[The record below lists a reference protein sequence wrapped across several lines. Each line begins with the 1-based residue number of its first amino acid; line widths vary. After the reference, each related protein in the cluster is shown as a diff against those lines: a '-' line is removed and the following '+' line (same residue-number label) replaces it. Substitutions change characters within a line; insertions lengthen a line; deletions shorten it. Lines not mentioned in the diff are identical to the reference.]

1 MDSEDGS
8 IVQAGSYHLFPV
20 IINTT
25 RQFLC
30 FERLNRFFGYMLVG
44 YWQVDVIGFTP
55 APRTCAENT
64 PSLQSQQNALLLS
77 FKAKITGFLSL
88 QSGGGVGGGLARE

>member
-1 MDSEDGS
+1 MDPEDGS

-25 RQFLC
+25 RR
-30 FERLNRFFGYMLVG
+30 FERLNRIFGYMLVG
-44 YWQVDVIGFTP
+44 RWQEDAIGLTP
-55 APRTCAENT
+55 APSTSAENT
-64 PSLQSQQNALLLS
+64 PSLQTQQNALLLS

-88 QSGGGVGGGLARE
+88 QGGGWVVGLARE